1 MKNIFFKLTKMITPK
16 TELEILLDNINELK
30 NNPDNYGKVAMMYY
44 KLQNIHAI
52 LIGRN
57 GDDSFNLLLV
67 SFREVISRPPI
78 VFSNARISAMHELIG
93 KLSHNRI
100 NLLINNWKNICLPA
114 RKLQPLGKS

>member
-1 MKNIFFKLTKMITPK
+1 MITPK

-67 SFREVISRPPI
+67 DFYGKQYEMYRELYTEHML
-78 VFSNARISAMHELIG
+78 NKQKG
-93 KLSHNRI
+93 N
-100 NLLINNWKNICLPA
+100 
-114 RKLQPLGKS
+114 